1 MTMQTNDNYIQSTEF
16 GYNGFFKL
24 KRHCIQYPKFNGAL
38 SPVHHREVLVRQP
51 SVGALIYDTKNKT
64 VLMTE
69 QFRVGALEAGDH
81 PWVFEL
87 PAGIIENGE
96 CATVAIQRELH
107 EETGYRIHELHF
119 IGEFFLSP
127 GGTSEKSS
135 LYFAE
140 ANLTHN
146 GVHGAQGENE
156 DIKTHIIDIAQAL
169 QWIGNKTISASA
181 AIALLW
187 LANKL
192 QENQ

>member
-1 MTMQTNDNYIQSTEF
+1 MTTNNVYIKSTEIA
-16 GYNGFFKL
+16 YDGFFKL
-24 KRHCIQYPKFNGAL
+24 KRHSIQYPKFDRML
-38 SPVHHREVLVRQP
+38 SPIHQREVLVRQP
-51 SVGALIYDTKNKT
+51 SVGALIYDPKNKT

-69 QFRVGALEAGDH
+69 QFRVGAMESGDH

-87 PAGIIENGE
+87 PAGIIEKNE
-96 CATVAIQRELH
+96 SATVAIQRELQ
-107 EETGYRIHELHF
+107 EETGYQIRQLHF

-140 ANLTHN
+140 ANLTHS
-146 GVHGAQGENE
+146 GVYGAHGENE
-156 DIKTHIIDIAQAL
+156 DIKTHIIDLTQAL
-169 QWIGNKTISASA
+169 LWIGSKTISASA